1 LNLGGYH
8 PTHRRPYHWSED
20 KARSTPEPST
30 WPGERDDPQR
40 DLKLMTEERK
50 EIAESPSGADDSP
63 KRLSGADMLD
73 QLQVMARQLAG
84 DAPPVLREASVVAAE
99 LAAIAARGTGP
110 IARTLGE
117 ATDDATLRFA
127 ERMETYA
134 ASIRAADVVEAD
146 VSDNAGTEGI
156 KPADDA
162 ELEDRS

>member
-1 LNLGGYH
+1 
-8 PTHRRPYHWSED
+8 
-20 KARSTPEPST
+20 
-30 WPGERDDPQR
+30 
-40 DLKLMTEERK
+40 MTEEHK
-50 EIAESPSGADDSP
+50 EMAETPSEAEDSP
-63 KRLSGADMLD
+63 ERLSGADMLD
-73 QLQVMARQLAG
+73 QLQVIARQIAG
-84 DAPPVLREASVVAAE
+84 DAPPALREASVVAAE

-146 VSDNAGTEGI
+146 VSDDAGTEGT